1 MKRKKRFSISL
12 AGVLAGVG
20 IFLLNLFD
28 ALITMYIVSNG
39 LGIELSPIAGALI
52 NSGFGIFIATKAALG
67 LILATLLI
75 LAWRDSKIARIGGT
89 AIIVFYAA
97 VGLYHVVGLLLFV

>member
-28 ALITMYIVSNG
+28 ALVTTYVVSNG
-39 LGIELSPIAGALI
+39 LGVELSPIAGALI
-52 NSGFGIFIATKAALG
+52 NSGFGIFIAVKVALG
-67 LILATLLI
+67 LILATLLM
-75 LAWRDSKIARIGGT
+75 LAWRDSKIAKVGG
-89 AIIVFYAA
+89 IVVIVFYAA
-97 VGLYHVVGLLLFV
+97 VGLYHVVGLLLFI